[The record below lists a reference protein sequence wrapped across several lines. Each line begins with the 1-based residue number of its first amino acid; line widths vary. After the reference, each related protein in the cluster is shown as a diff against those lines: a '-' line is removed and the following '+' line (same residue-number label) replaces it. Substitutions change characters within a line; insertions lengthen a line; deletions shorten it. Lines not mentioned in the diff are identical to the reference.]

1 MMSAKRTLNNNQIF
15 KKRKKK
21 KKKLIRRNSL
31 QINRGIALQNLLFQ
45 DFFVP
50 EGDKINRKGPLK
62 RKWSGFS

>member
-31 QINRGIALQNLLFQ
+31 QINR